1 MLPFQPSDNDFGL
14 LTLTP
19 LRKSI
24 STALS
29 HQVWGNLLQQPQ
41 EGNGSPSSTPWHL
54 VSCCYLYSFLLARLV
69 NPDPSRPPAFLLAL
83 PTPVYCIQVSQ
94 AHVGVF
100 PPPTLLLIK
109 RIDSGQMNPTT
120 AQMDHGCQAR
130 RQRDQPRGCCWD
142 V

>member
-1 MLPFQPSDNDFGL
+1 MLPFQPSNNDFGL

-41 EGNGSPSSTPWHL
+41 EGNGSPQLHIL
-54 VSCCYLYSFLLARLV
+54 ASCCYLYSFLLARLV
-69 NPDPSRPPAFLLAL
+69 YPDPSHPPAFLLEL
-83 PTPVYCIQVSQ
+83 PTPVYCMQVSQ

-109 RIDSGQMNPTT
+109 PIDSGQMHPTT
-120 AQMDHGCQAR
+120 AQMDHGSQAR
-130 RQRDQPRGCCWD
+130 RQRDQARGRCWD